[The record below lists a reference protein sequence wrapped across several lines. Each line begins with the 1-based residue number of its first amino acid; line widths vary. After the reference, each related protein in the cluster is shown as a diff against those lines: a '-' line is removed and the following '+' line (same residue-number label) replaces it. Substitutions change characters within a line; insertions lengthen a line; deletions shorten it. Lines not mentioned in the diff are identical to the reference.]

1 MATCAHNPA
10 HVSKF
15 KQKTPAG
22 GKEEWAKQPLF
33 IPNQKE
39 QLGTHT
45 REPSL

>member
-1 MATCAHNPA
+1 MATCAYNLA
-10 HVSKF
+10 HVSKS

-22 GKEEWAKQPLF
+22 GKGEQVLF
-33 IPNQKE
+33 ILNQKE